1 LTTYHITHSHTYEN
15 CYGPPQQDEETM
27 SLWQQIGKKAKENN
41 VDIKF
46 FKMNPSEHVSFI
58 LLEATDYADVEKTI
72 GQCKKTGEFTITPV
86 IDQIFF

>member
-1 LTTYHITHSHTYEN
+1 
-15 CYGPPQQDEETM
+15 M
-27 SLWQQIGKKAKENN
+27 SLWQQIGRKAKENN

-46 FKMNPSEHVSFI
+46 FKMNPTEHVSFI
-58 LLEATDYADVEKTI
+58 LLEANNYADVEKTI

>member
-1 LTTYHITHSHTYEN
+1 
-15 CYGPPQQDEETM
+15 M
-27 SLWQQIGKKAKENN
+27 SLWQQIGRKAKENN

-46 FKMNPSEHVSFI
+46 FKMNPTEHVSFI
-58 LLEATDYADVEKTI
+58 LLEANDYADVEKTI

>member
-1 LTTYHITHSHTYEN
+1 
-15 CYGPPQQDEETM
+15 M

>member
-1 LTTYHITHSHTYEN
+1 
-15 CYGPPQQDEETM
+15 M
-27 SLWQQIGKKAKENN
+27 SLWQQIGRKAKENN

-46 FKMNPSEHVSFI
+46 FKMNPTEHVSFI